1 MCHEI
6 LNLRSTLAEEAG
18 TPKKVFPKAP
28 IMEKYFNCFSKI
40 KMDLRNLNS
49 LLM

>member
-18 TPKKVFPKAP
+18 TPKKR
-28 IMEKYFNCFSKI
+28 FSKGANNG
-40 KMDLRNLNS
+40 KVF
-49 LLM
+49 